1 MRKGILLLFT
11 ALSIGVFA
19 DDEVLSELKSLESEY
34 DSLVKEEEARF
45 QKEKELS
52 EKAAAQ
58 NIELQKLKLS
68 IEEKLAAAPAERK
81 TKFFKD
87 TFDGLVKDY
96 SVYLGQIE
104 QKIAE
109 NTELVN
115 NFEKIKTIR

>member
-58 NIELQKLKLS
+58 NIELQKLKLN

-96 SVYLGQIE
+96 SVYLGQIDSGKE
-104 QKIAE
+104 I
-109 NTELVN
+109 LSS
-115 NFEKIKTIR
+115 

>member
-58 NIELQKLKLS
+58 NIELQKLKLN

-104 QKIAE
+104 KKIAE

>member
-96 SVYLGQIE
+96 SVYLSQIE

-109 NTELVN
+109 NSQLVS
-115 NFEKIKTIR
+115 NFEKIKAIR

>member
-104 QKIAE
+104 QKIDE

>member
-96 SVYLGQIE
+96 SVYLSQIE
-104 QKIAE
+104 KKIAE

>member
-11 ALSIGVFA
+11 ALSIGAFA

-96 SVYLGQIE
+96 SVYLSQIE

-109 NTELVN
+109 NSQLVS

>member
-68 IEEKLAAAPAERK
+68 IEEKLVAAPAERK